1 MSETDVKRAI
11 LEAAAYEPGLMLER
25 LQAGTARGGRMHLAR
40 KGAADLVGTL
50 QDFRAD
56 YSVRHGIP
64 IAIETKKPD
73 AKAKKQHD
81 AEQEL
86 WAKKWRACGGFYA
99 RVQSVDEFRAAI
111 ARARIGESR

>member
-40 KGAADLVGTL
+40 KGAADIVGTL
-50 QDFRAD
+50 RVDECGAWGVAVAF
-56 YSVRHGIP
+56 
-64 IAIETKKPD
+64 ETKKPD

-81 AEQEL
+81 AEQEA
-86 WAKKWRACGGFYA
+86 WAAKWRACGGFYA
-99 RVQSVDEFRAAI
+99 RVRSVDEFRAAI
-111 ARARIGESR
+111 TRARRGESR